1 MESAE
6 DRCLVSEDDD
16 DDDAT
21 TIDVDEA
28 FTKSRIIYADEIPTD
43 EECLEIQDS
52 PEDFCI
58 TFKTEPMDG
67 LISPIP
73 SHTYE
78 HLKSPLNT
86 LSDCGYES
94 HGSPLSLQDFPFN
107 NQQEDI
113 NYLLNDLFP
122 ALA

>member
-1 MESAE
+1 MS
-6 DRCLVSEDDD
+6 VDDGY

-28 FTKSRIIYADEIPTD
+28 FTKHRIIYGDEIPTD

-52 PEDFCI
+52 PEDICI
-58 TFKTEPMDG
+58 TFKCEPMDG

-73 SHTYE
+73 SNEYTY
-78 HLKSPLNT
+78 LKSPFNT
-86 LSDCGYES
+86 FSDCGYES
-94 HGSPLSLQDFPFN
+94 HGSPLALDDFTFK

-113 NYLLNDLFP
+113 KYLLSELFP
-122 ALA
+122 ALE